1 MELFKVEEAM
11 LPQNGDGSGGN
22 AEGAKMPQYLVT
34 LAATMLVFSGGAVI
48 GWSAPALPMLENTN
62 STLPFHT
69 TPDESSWIGALL
81 AIGALIGA
89 FPAGSLADMLGRKMS
104 ILVLSAP
111 LLLSW
116 GVIFFAGSAMM
127 LYAARLIA
135 GIGLGAICTIVPMYI
150 AEIAED
156 SIRGTLC
163 SSFQLMLCCGILFT
177 YTVGAGATY
186 YQIAAACSVLP
197 VIFIVAFFRAPETP
211 VFLLKMDRRTQ
222 AEKSL
227 RALRGSQYN
236 TTKEL
241 HALENELNK
250 QGKVQTSFMQALSRR
265 EAKLAITISL
275 GMMFCQQLSGINIV
289 IFYASKIFKDSGST
303 LPAELCTI
311 LVGLA
316 QVVSTLVSMVLIDRA
331 GRKILLQISAASM
344 AVCLSILGYYFLK
357 KDRGDDVSSIGLVPV
372 AAVIIYILLFAI
384 GFGPIPW
391 MMSGEVLPADIKGVC
406 TGIAVSLNWTLA
418 FIVTKTFKMLTDN
431 LGNAGTYFLF
441 AGICVAALLF
451 STFVV
456 IETKGKS
463 LQEVQDE
470 LAGRN
475 TKRSN
480 VV

>member
-1 MELFKVEEAM
+1 MSKVEEAM
-11 LPQNGDGSGGN
+11 LPQNGAGSGGD
-22 AEGAKMPQYLVT
+22 AEGSKKPQYLIT

-48 GWSAPALPMLENTN
+48 GWSAPALPMLEKAN
-62 STLPFHT
+62 STLPFQAT
-69 TPDESSWIGALL
+69 TDESSWIGSLL

-89 FPAGSLADMLGRKMS
+89 FPAGSLADMLGRKMA

-116 GVIFFAGSAMM
+116 GIIFFAGSAMM
-127 LYAARLIA
+127 LFAARLIG

-156 SIRGTLC
+156 SVRGTLC
-163 SSFQLMLCCGILFT
+163 SFFQLMLCAGILYT
-177 YTVGAGATY
+177 YSIGAGATY

-197 VIFIVAFFRAPETP
+197 VVFIVLFFRAPETP
-211 VFLLKMDRRTQ
+211 VFLLKKDRRAQ

-250 QGKVQTSFMQALSRR
+250 QGKDQSNFMQALSRR
-265 EAKLAITISL
+265 EAKLAITISI

-289 IFYASKIFKDSGST
+289 IFYASKIFIDSGST
-303 LPAELCTI
+303 LPPELCTI

-316 QVVSTLVSMVLIDRA
+316 QVVSTLVSMVLIDKA

-344 AVCLSILGYYFLK
+344 AVCLTILGYYFMK
-357 KDRGDDVSSIGLVPV
+357 KDRGDDVSSIGLLPV
-372 AAVIIYILLFAI
+372 VAVITYILLFAI

-391 MMSGEVLPADIKGVC
+391 MMSGEVLPSDIKGVV

-431 LGNAGTYFLF
+431 LGNANTYFLL
-441 AGICVAALLF
+441 AGFCVAALLF
-451 STFVV
+451 CTFVV

-463 LQEVQDE
+463 LQEIQDE
-470 LAGRN
+470 LAGRKN

-480 VV
+480 VI